1 MKQTQFG
8 WGENMKKSD
17 KGKEIFDGFDK
28 KIKELEGK
36 IESPETEKVIKDWLK
51 FQSKFHNYSFRNTVW
66 MMMQAEA
73 RDFNLERVAPFKK
86 WGEMKGNEDQKVSI
100 NKGSKGFTVLFPY
113 EYIIYKRDK
122 KGKVIEDKNGKKVP
136 ERDENG
142 KIKKRLSYG
151 VGHVF
156 DVQQTNAKEIGAFK
170 NLNYRGEI
178 VPIEADLVKEVANRI
193 TEKYKIPVEFIK
205 DPLRGAGGWY
215 TPSENKISVNLAQCD
230 NNSHALGTLFHE
242 LGHARMHKDSDL
254 NRNLAEGQAEA
265 FSYAAS
271 SAFGIERD
279 SQLYIKNWIEDEHSL
294 TEVMGNISK
303 QVRNTFN
310 DLKLNELV
318 QEHSQE
324 YHQKQNQNQECGIK
338 VA

>member
-1 MKQTQFG
+1 MR
-8 WGENMKKSD
+8 KSD

-28 KIKELEGK
+28 KIKELEEK

-73 RDFNLERVAPFKK
+73 RDFSLEKVAPFKK

-100 NKGSKGFTVLFPY
+100 SKGSKGFTVLFPY
-113 EYIIYKRDK
+113 EYIIYERDE
-122 KGKVIEDKNGKKVP
+122 KGQVIEDKNGKKTP

-156 DVQQTNAKEIGAFK
+156 DVKQTNAKEIGAFRE
-170 NLNYRGEI
+170 LNYRGEAVEI
-178 VPIEADLVKEVANRI
+178 DADLLKEIATKI
-193 TEKYKIPVEFIK
+193 TEKYQIPVEFVK
-205 DPLRGAGGWY
+205 DPTRSAGGWY
-215 TPSENKISVNLAQCD
+215 TPGENKISVNLHKCKHNA
-230 NNSHALGTLFHE
+230 HRLGTLFHE

-254 NRNLAEGQAEA
+254 SRNLAEGQAEA
-265 FSYAAS
+265 FAYAAS

-303 QVRNTFN
+303 QVRETFN
-310 DLKLNELV
+310 DLKLNELI

-324 YHQKQNQNQECGIK
+324 HQQNQENDMK

>member
-1 MKQTQFG
+1 
-8 WGENMKKSD
+8 MKKSD

-28 KIKELEGK
+28 KIKDLEEK

-73 RDFNLERVAPFKK
+73 RDFEIEKVAPFKK
-86 WGEMKGNEDQKVSI
+86 WSEMKGEQDQKVSI
-100 NKGSKGFTVLFPY
+100 TKGSKGFTVLFPY
-113 EYIIYKRDK
+113 ERISYERDK
-122 KGKVIEDKNGKKVP
+122 KGKFIEDKDGKRIP

-142 KIKKRLSYG
+142 KIKKITQFGAGY
-151 VGHVF
+151 VF
-156 DVQQTNAKEIGAFK
+156 DVKQTNAKEIGAFQE
-170 NLNYRGEI
+170 LNYRGKAVEI
-178 VPIEADLVKEVANRI
+178 DADLLKEVATKI
-193 TEKYKIPVEFIK
+193 TEKYQIPVEFVK
-205 DPLRGAGGWY
+205 DTSRGAGGWY
-215 TPSENKISVNLAQCD
+215 TPNENKISVNLCKCD
-230 NNSHALGTLFHE
+230 NNAHRLGTLFHE

-265 FSYAAS
+265 FAYAAS

-279 SQLYIKNWIEDEHSL
+279 SQLYIKNWVEDKHSL
-294 TEVMGNISK
+294 KEVMGDISK
-303 QVRNTFN
+303 KVREAFK
-310 DLKLNELV
+310 DLQLNELA

-324 YHQKQNQNQECGIK
+324 LNQNQNQEQAAEM